1 MGKYLTIQ
9 QAAEMLAVS
18 TDTIRR
24 MLPKLDAVD
33 MTDGKAGRRL
43 IRIPERALEAYLN
56 GCRILPPVPMQKKAV
71 FHLDRHRTGERPT
84 PAHSGEGATQRR

>member
-9 QAAEMLAVS
+9 QAAEMLSVS

-33 MTDGKAGRRL
+33 MMEGQAGRRL
-43 IRIPERALEAYLN
+43 IRIPEQALEAYLSD
-56 GCRILPPVPMQKKAV
+56 CRILPPLPAKKPAAKQTA
-71 FHLDRHRTGERPT
+71 FKIPRHR
-84 PAHSGEGATQRR
+84 